1 MMLYGHGMVLQY
13 GCSGVVSA
21 FSHQF
26 SCARCHSIGNRN
38 KKKILKKKT
47 KKCENSII
55 TSQES
60 GEL

>member
-38 KKKILKKKT
+38 KKKILKKKQRNV
-47 KKCENSII
+47 KIP
-55 TSQES
+55 
-60 GEL
+60 